1 MSSTSASVSLPGL
14 TRTTAATVGGHRLRV
29 TPWQGHRHIA
39 LVGPARARRNPTR
52 DEIGRC
58 LESLQQRGVASAF
71 TPALSAFEAEPF
83 LQAGFSLHER
93 LHLLACRLDGTT
105 PSPGPT
111 PRMRPGRPWDRHR
124 VLDIDTRAF
133 EQFWQFDKFSL
144 RDARR
149 ATPIS
154 RFTVATEGRQVI
166 GYAVTGKAGRR
177 GYLQRLAVDPARTGG
192 GVGTALVHDCFRWLE
207 GRGVDMVMVNTQ
219 ETNTRAL
226 GLYEHLGFRRQTE
239 GLQVLRWGPTH

>member
-1 MSSTSASVSLPGL
+1 MPGL

-29 TPWQGHRHIA
+29 TPWQGHRHVA

-58 LESLQQRGVASAF
+58 LESLHQRGVISAF

-105 PSPGPT
+105 PSPSQ
-111 PRMRPGRPWDRHR
+111 RMRAGRPWDRRR

-154 RFTVATEGRQVI
+154 RFTVATEGRHVI

-177 GYLQRLAVDPARTGG
+177 GYLQRLAVDPERTGG

-207 GRGVDMVMVNTQ
+207 GRGVDTVMVNTQ

-226 GLYEHLGFRRQTE
+226 GLYEHLGFRRQSE
-239 GLQVLRWGPTH
+239 GLLVLRWGPSH